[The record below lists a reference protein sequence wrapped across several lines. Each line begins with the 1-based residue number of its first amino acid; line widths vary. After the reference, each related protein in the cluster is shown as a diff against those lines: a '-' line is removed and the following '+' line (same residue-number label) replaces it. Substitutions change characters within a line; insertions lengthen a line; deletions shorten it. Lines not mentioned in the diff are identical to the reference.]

1 VPVDRD
7 TFVEIMASYPA
18 GVAIVTTL
26 EADGNPRGLTTTA
39 VSSVSAEPPLLL
51 VCVDL
56 TSRTLPALRAGGRFV
71 VNFLREGRSELARLF
86 ASKHDDKFDHVRWEA
101 TASGMPFLPDDA
113 LAWAECVTVQELEAG
128 DHVILLGQVEE
139 GGGAADED
147 APLMYY
153 RRSWGVWKP
162 APRQIGRREIPAL
175 EVSGQDLLWEGAEL

>member
-1 VPVDRD
+1 MPVDRD
-7 TFVEIMASYPA
+7 LFVEIMASYPA

-26 EADGNPRGLTTTA
+26 DADGTPRGLTTTA

-56 TSRTLPALRAGGRFV
+56 TSRTLPALRDGGRFV

-86 ASKHDDKFDHVRWEA
+86 ASKADDKFEHVSWHP
-101 TASGMPFLPDDA
+101 TASGMPVLEADA
-113 LAWAECVTVQELEAG
+113 LAWAECVTVHEIEPG
-128 DHVILLGQVEE
+128 DHVILLGRVEE
-139 GGGAADED
+139 GAGAADDD

-162 APRQIGRREIPAL
+162 APREMPSRQIPAI
-175 EVSGQDLLWEGAEL
+175 EVSGQALLWEGAEL

>member
-26 EADGNPRGLTTTA
+26 DADGTPRGLTTTA

-71 VNFLREGRSELARLF
+71 VNFLREGRSEVARLF
-86 ASKHDDKFDHVRWEA
+86 ASKRDDKFEQVRWQA
-101 TASGMPFLPDDA
+101 TSSGMPCLAEDA
-113 LAWAECVTVQELEAG
+113 LAWAECVTVQELEPG

-139 GGGAADED
+139 GSGSADED

-162 APRQIGRREIPAL
+162 APRQIGSRAIPAL

>member
-1 VPVDRD
+1 VPVERD
-7 TFVEIMASYPA
+7 LFVEIMASYPA

-26 EADGNPRGLTTTA
+26 DADGTPRGLTTTA

-86 ASKHDDKFDHVRWEA
+86 ASKAEDKFAGVEWQPS
-101 TASGMPFLPDDA
+101 ASGMPVLVADA
-113 LAWAECVTVQELEAG
+113 LAWAECMTVQELEPG
-128 DHVILLGQVEE
+128 DHVVLLGQVEE
-139 GGGAADED
+139 GAGAADDD

-153 RRSWGVWKP
+153 RRSWGVWRP
-162 APRQIGRREIPAL
+162 APRQGGSRKIPAL
-175 EVSGQDLLWEGAEL
+175 EVSGKDLLWEGAEL